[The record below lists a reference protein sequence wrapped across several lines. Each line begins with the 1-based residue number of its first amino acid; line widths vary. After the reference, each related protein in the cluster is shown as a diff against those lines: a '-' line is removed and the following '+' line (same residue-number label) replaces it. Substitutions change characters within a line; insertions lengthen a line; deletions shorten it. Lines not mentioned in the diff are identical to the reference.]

1 MIIAGLFIV
10 YVPNIIS
17 NWGHISSN
25 IAASRES
32 SFTANAF
39 GLALKSAFIYGTFQ
53 LTNIAALIQH
63 SESFEN
69 ADDSKLCNVF
79 GWIINSLMMVMCAL
93 GLFAVVDMEGI
104 NKVSIPVLEMVKSG
118 VGSSFMAP
126 LISTLII
133 LGAVSTGVNMIA
145 SMTKRIQGAIE
156 APEVVE
162 RSIQTGKPTKVAII
176 ATLVCC
182 IVDFCVAQFGLIS
195 LVSKGY
201 SFIAYLT
208 IPVITIPYIIH
219 MIATNFDRKN
229 PPRVTPEA

>member
-1 MIIAGLFIV
+1 
-10 YVPNIIS
+10 
-17 NWGHISSN
+17 
-25 IAASRES
+25 
-32 SFTANAF
+32 
-39 GLALKSAFIYGTFQ
+39 
-53 LTNIAALIQH
+53 
-63 SESFEN
+63 
-69 ADDSKLCNVF
+69 
-79 GWIINSLMMVMCAL
+79 MCAL

-162 RSIQTGKPTKVAII
+162 RSIQTGKPRKVAII

-229 PPRVTPEA
+229 PPRVTPKHNKTSGLSKRWPKQQTFILTTGNLLSMTFSERSTASDAVDAPKKNPESVSFRGFFVVVCDRMKLK